1 MAGAGSQLPS
11 TCLDQTRRLVAFKEI
26 EEEPEAPV
34 LIACEPFA
42 ALERGLSLLPR
53 ARQQAAMD
61 FEPGETEAGEA
72 GLTGAEHVALAPQL
86 AGLLGDAEA
95 VFGFAQCVQPR

>member
-1 MAGAGSQLPS
+1 MTGAGSQLPS
-11 TCLDQTRRLVAFKEI
+11 TCLDQTRRLVAFKEV

-34 LIACEPFA
+34 LISREPFA

-61 FEPGETEAGEA
+61 FEPGDTEAGDA
-72 GLTGAEHVALAPQL
+72 GLARAEHAALAPEL
-86 AGLLGDAEA
+86 ESLLGDTED
-95 VFGFAQCVQPR
+95 VFGFTQGFE